1 MDAAQLQRIVDHCQ
15 DFLSGHHRSSLSPQQ
30 MLTTLAATAG
40 AELKADRYGSGKM
53 ISDFEQQI
61 ATLLGK
67 DAAVFMPSGTMCQQ
81 IALRIWSERKN
92 TRNVA
97 FHPKSHLE
105 IHEHKA
111 YQALHGLHGVLV
123 GAPNRLITCD
133 DLQAVRE
140 PLAAILLEL
149 PQREIG
155 GQLPSWEQLT
165 AIVAWARERNIATH
179 LDGARLWECAPFYN
193 RPYAEIAALFDTVYV
208 SFYKVLGGIAG
219 AMLAGPE
226 EIIAEARIWQ
236 RRHGGNL
243 IHLYPYVLSAQH
255 GLVTRLDRMIAYRDK
270 AVEIARVLTTFA
282 EIEVVP
288 HPPNTNMMHVYLR
301 GDRERLEAA
310 VLQIAQEH
318 RTMLFYPLMPT
329 PLPNYHRFEMWVG
342 DASLDLPTQRIHDLF
357 AELLTR
363 AKA

>member
-1 MDAAQLQRIVDHCQ
+1 MDASQLQRISDHCQ
-15 DFLSGHHRSSLSPQQ
+15 HFLSGHHRANFSPHQ
-30 MLTTLAATAG
+30 MLTKLAALAD
-40 AELKADRYGSGKM
+40 AELRADRYGTGELISG
-53 ISDFEQQI
+53 FESEI

-67 DAAVFMPSGTMCQQ
+67 EAAVFMPSGTMCQQ
-81 IALRIWSERKN
+81 IALRIWSERKH

-111 YQALHGLHGVLV
+111 YQLLHGLHGVLI
-123 GAPNRLITCD
+123 GSPDRLITFD
-133 DLQAVRE
+133 DLQAVHQ
-140 PLAAILLEL
+140 PLATLLLEL

-155 GQLPSWEQLT
+155 GQLPTWEQLT
-165 AIVAWARERNIATH
+165 AIVEWARERGIAVH
-179 LDGARLWECAPFYN
+179 LDGARLWECQPFYK
-193 RPYAEIAALFDTVYV
+193 RSYAEIAALFDSVYV

-219 AMLAGPE
+219 AVLAGPK

-255 GLVTRLDRMIAYRDK
+255 GLATRLDRMAAYHHK
-270 AVEIARVLTTFA
+270 AIEIGRILNAF
-282 EIEVVP
+282 EDIEVVP
-288 HPPNTNMMHVYLR
+288 DSPQTNMMHVYLR
-301 GDRERLEAA
+301 GEREQLEAA

-318 RTMLFYPLMPT
+318 RTWLFYPLMPT

-342 DASLDLPTQRIHDLF
+342 DATLELPNERINELF

-363 AKA
+363 AHA